1 MFDVKLVTSRKSS
14 YCGPCCLKMI
24 LDYYGISSNLDMLA
38 KDLGVGVAGC
48 TAADMLRVGRAHGLT
63 DMAVYSMPPEEM
75 LTADRPGIVWW
86 EYNHFVVLC
95 GMNEKGEAVLCN
107 PSRGKYPLDAETF
120 AKKCAKLQDGKYV
133 ILCNGMPEDLP
144 EVE

>member
-14 YCGPCCLKMI
+14 YCGPCCLKML
-24 LDYYGISSNLDMLA
+24 LDYYGIESNLEMLA

-48 TAADMLRVGRAHGLT
+48 TAKDMIRVGRAHGLT
-63 DMAVYSMPPEEM
+63 DMAAYSMPPEDM

-95 GMNEKGEAVLCN
+95 GKNDTGEAVLCN
-107 PSRGKYPLDAETF
+107 PSRGKYPIDQETF
-120 AKKCAKLQDGKYV
+120 ANKCAKLPDGKYV
-133 ILCNGMPEDLP
+133 ILCNGLPEDLP